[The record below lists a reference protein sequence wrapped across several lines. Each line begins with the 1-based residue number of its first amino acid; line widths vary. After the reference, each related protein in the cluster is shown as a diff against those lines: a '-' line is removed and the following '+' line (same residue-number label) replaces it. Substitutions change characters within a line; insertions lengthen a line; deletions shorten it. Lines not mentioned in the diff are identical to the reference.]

1 MERIR
6 VLIAKL
12 KEQAEQ
18 NASPSQMLVT
28 VQMLQNELYQL
39 QVNGN
44 FTLGTSKVAVMLP
57 KTVNIS
63 VSPEAMKKAEAK
75 LKNSLWKWK
84 MKLLLFIQ
92 KTERHLLKKQNPLIY
107 YLTLYLRSP
116 RSHISK
122 V

>member
-6 VLIAKL
+6 VLIARL

-44 FTLGTSKVAVMLP
+44 FSLGTSKVAVMLP
-57 KTVNIS
+57 KTVNI
-63 VSPEAMKKAEAK
+63 
-75 LKNSLWKWK
+75 LSL
-84 MKLLLFIQ
+84 I
-92 KTERHLLKKQNPLIY
+92 
-107 YLTLYLRSP
+107 
-116 RSHISK
+116 HI
-122 V
+122 

>member
-6 VLIAKL
+6 VLIARL

-44 FTLGTSKVAVMLP
+44 FSLGTSKVAVMLP
-57 KTVNIS
+57 KTVNIA
-63 VSPEAMKKAEAK
+63 VSQEPPKKAEGK
-75 LKNSLWKWK
+75 V
-84 MKLLLFIQ
+84 
-92 KTERHLLKKQNPLIY
+92 ERQPAVEKEEAVYSTSRAGSPKKAEPSNL
-107 YLTLYLRSP
+107 
-116 RSHISK
+116 
-122 V
+122 